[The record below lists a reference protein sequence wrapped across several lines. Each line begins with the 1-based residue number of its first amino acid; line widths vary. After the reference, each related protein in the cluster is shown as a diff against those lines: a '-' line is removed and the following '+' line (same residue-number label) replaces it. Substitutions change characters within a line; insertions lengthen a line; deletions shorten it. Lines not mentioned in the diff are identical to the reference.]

1 MFRSLAGA
9 ARAMK
14 ARGPRALRRLRE
26 ARGGQVAIIFSLLV
40 PVIALL
46 IAGVIDASY
55 ALNARTQLQD
65 ANDEASLAV
74 SVAVAQNP
82 NATVA
87 SLKTVA
93 QNAVS
98 ANFPAAH
105 VTITDFHVCAPIQ
118 ADCTDGSTTMANGT
132 VKLAVSAPTACTMA
146 AIVPMF
152 CTGGSTQTANAS
164 TTTNIKFGYNLQLNI
179 VMDSSASMIV
189 GATPA
194 DVTTSENWT
203 DKTQANWLSVKVGDP
218 APYTGQDNPQCA
230 FACHDEGSNTTP
242 ADIALGLTRANAAG
256 ATTRFDVMTSAATQL
271 IKHVQSVATGN
282 TLNRTNTYLFNVMS
296 FDAPRSKND
305 TSLHTYGANNMNYAA
320 ALSAVATVSP
330 GLDTYIDDA
339 MSSLVT
345 QLGTNGTGASAASP
359 LKFVILVTD
368 GLKSDRNSHWNCGS
382 NPGWETDPAWGGN
395 MTACVGGGG
404 YDAPLSLANCTALKN
419 AGIVVG
425 VLETPYVPLKG
436 QSPNIEPYERTVQ
449 NVIYPGGAGSASTV
463 SNALSQCASPGYYFQ
478 AVNSTDISTG
488 FVTLTDQFLARSA
501 AIVR

>member
-194 DVTTSENWT
+194 DVTTIENWVS
-203 DKTQANWLSVKVGDP
+203 KNWNKAKPNDP
-218 APYTGQDNPQCA
+218 APNYIQISTGQPGDNPGCA
-230 FACHDEGSNTTP
+230 FACHDVDGATQPS
-242 ADIALGLTRANAAG
+242 DIALGLTRANAAG
-256 ATTRFDVMTSAATQL
+256 ATTRFDVMTAAASQL
-271 IKHVQSVATGN
+271 ITHVQQVATGN

-296 FDAPRSKND
+296 FD
-305 TSLHTYGANNMNYAA
+305 TSLHNWGSNNMNYATA
-320 ALSAVATVSP
+320 KTAVSSVSP
-330 GLDTYIDDA
+330 GLNTYINN
-339 MSSLVT
+339 SLATLVS
-345 QLGTNGTGASAASP
+345 QIGSNGTGNSAASP

-368 GLKSDRNSHWNCGS
+368 GLQSDRDLDWQNCNGS
-382 NPGWETDPAWGGN
+382 VWSSSWQYNVCANPFA
-395 MTACVGGGG
+395 
-404 YDAPLSLANCTALKN
+404 APLDTANCTALKN
-419 AGIVVG
+419 AGVVVG
-425 VLETPYVPLKG
+425 VLETPYVPLTG
-436 QSPNIEPYERTVQ
+436 QDPYNHPYESNVRS
-449 NVIYPGGAGSASTV
+449 VIYPTGTTTNAGASTV

-478 AVNSTDISTG
+478 AVNSTDIATG
-488 FVTLTDQFLARSA
+488 FLNLTDQFLARSA